1 MVQGSDLEIYWGQS
15 MNIVKGVADLIRRSS
30 SSSQLGEGTHSG
42 PPDRLSAPSPRIQ
55 FEDTGEE
62 GVLSTLWQRYDHT
75 VDKIEKKKCLQIFLL
90 HFIQTYNNWEPRN
103 HGVLTEREAGNED
116 TIAGCSFGHPSEVM
130 LILVQ
135 ELTRITSLVSDIGN
149 SGSEDLSEQ
158 STSLVLNTEGL
169 YVLNCLMVMTRSMH
183 NCRVFTYYGGV
194 QKATALLKAAV
205 IQLKGLASSLAA
217 DEQLS
222 SAGLEKTRTLQ
233 TILVYAITIISLFMD
248 LDSSPTK
255 TTETVN
261 NNNTKE
267 QSSSSTCTGDT
278 TSPTGKKGTIPDLM
292 LRWQQKAIVL
302 VMEAGGV
309 NWLVELLR
317 VIRRLNMKEQ
327 WTDLSLHFITLRTL
341 RSALYQNVRAQNHFR
356 SIGGLEVLLDG
367 LGLPTSRFSFSK
379 SPSNSGDERSEIFRL
394 QILCMEVLRESIF
407 GNTSNLQF
415 LCENGR
421 IQKFANSICWPAF
434 VLQEFQRQ
442 KTGLPVHIPVPVG
455 DSDVNSVS
463 GETENNIP
471 SLTEWNE
478 YSVELCIALCSFL
491 LPHEDIRFHDG
502 DVSPGKS
509 LGQTSQTVSLAYWEL
524 AVRWIIKA
532 LLTVFPLIKA
542 CANDSGLPNHI
553 RILGNTLQH
562 YILCAFRKVLVSS
575 PALLKVFREEGVWDL
590 VFSEKFFYFGLSLEG
605 THFADYSK
613 EKGRISPSMPSQRDM
628 DEFQMEAISF
638 LEFAATHNGN
648 TNNLPECSFLLSTLE
663 QSILNPK
670 VSCFLLKSLQRVL
683 QLATEQTLSSFK
695 ILNCISRVLQV
706 ACTEV
711 QQLKKLNISEE
722 EPIKEAEVN
731 DLVLC
736 IESAFDLFEAYIT
749 MAENGRALVLHS
761 ASCIDSLFELFWV
774 ESLRRH
780 VLDQIFELFRLPK
793 ATTRDHTGKMHLC
806 SKYLETFTRAREKE
820 MFFADLPIILLA
832 YMREIIML
840 DQPYYQDLFCRG
852 ECFLHVVS
860 LLNGSVDEKNGEQ
873 LVLNILQT
881 LTLLL
886 TGNDDS
892 KVAFRSLVGPGYQ
905 TLQSLL
911 MDFCKWLPSERLLGP
926 LLDMLVDGKFEL
938 NDKTVIKNEDVIVLF
953 LNILHKS
960 SNGTQHHGLDILQ
973 SLIKDSIMNRT
984 SCFKA
989 DALSFLLDWFSVEE
1003 RDDVTVKI
1011 AQLIQIIGGHSI
1023 SGKDI
1028 RKIFALLRGDKVGSK
1043 QRKSSLLLS
1052 SVGYMI
1058 KEKGPEAFF
1067 EFSGHDSGIEIKT
1080 PIQWPYNRGFS
1091 FSCWL
1096 RVENFPD
1103 RGIMGLFSFFTDN
1116 GKGCLAMLA
1125 KGTLIFESISQKR
1138 QCVMLPL
1145 NMMPKQ
1151 WHFVSVTHSI
1161 GRAFSAGSQLRCYL
1175 DGNLVSSEKC
1185 RYTKVTDIMT
1195 RCTVGAELM
1204 PISEEPGVLGFQST
1218 YPFTGQMGPVYA
1230 FSDTLTPEQVK
1241 GIYSLGPSYM
1251 YNFVGEQSIL
1261 STDDLLLN
1269 GILNMREG
1277 LSSKIIFGL
1286 NAQAS
1291 HKRTL
1296 FSVSFAS
1303 ENSDKTKFEAKVMDG
1318 TKLCSRRLLKEIIYC
1333 VGGVSVLFPLLTRFD
1348 KLSMNLSAPS
1358 DNRLAAD
1365 VIDLVASVLDGNVSN
1380 QQQMHLLSGFAIL
1393 GFLFQ
1398 SIPPCQL
1405 NMETLKSLK
1414 YMFNV
1419 LKSCGM
1425 SEILIKEAL
1434 VRIYLN
1440 PYIWM
1445 YVNYEV
1451 QRELHMFLLE
1461 YFENNRSWLPELCAL
1476 PRILDVIRQFYW
1488 DIPDIRS
1495 GFGAKPLIHPVTKQV
1510 VGDRPPREEICKIRL
1525 LLLSLAEMSIRQKIT
1540 APDIKALISFFERSQ
1555 DMACIEDV
1563 LHMVIR
1569 ALSQNSFLNSFL
1581 EQVNSL
1587 GGCYVFISLLQREV
1601 EPIRL
1606 LGLQLLGKL
1615 LVGFASEKKG
1625 AKFFVLA
1632 SGRSKYLS
1640 EVSKKGTSSM
1650 PHLTFLAISERIFK
1664 FPLSDNLRATLFDV
1678 LLGGASPKQVLQKQL
1693 LTDIAKNKNTSGP
1706 AFSSHFVLPQILGCI
1721 FKFLQCC
1728 KDSSVRVKILE
1739 DLLSLL
1745 VSNPSNIEALME
1757 HGWSSWL
1764 EASVSLDVIKEYKP
1778 VQKDEEERP
1787 ETDEIILVR
1796 NLYSVVLTHYLYSVK
1811 GGWSQLEETI
1821 NFLILNIDE
1830 DKLSELLKDIF
1841 EDLAGSL
1848 IEISSD
1854 ENIFLLQPCRDNTL
1868 YLLKL
1873 IDDLLLSESGIKLML
1888 SSKVESTENSSENTS
1903 RESTYDVNSAVM
1915 EVFNS
1920 ESGDQLQRLFWSL
1933 GSFSY
1938 IWWCLYDK
1946 IWILIS
1952 AVNGKGPHKVQQP
1965 NKIANVAPAPSFG
1978 QRARGLVESLNIP
1991 AAEVAAVV
1999 VAGGATITS
2008 IGSALGGGKPT
2019 KNIDKAML
2027 LRAERCPRILFHL
2040 IIMYLCKAD
2049 LESASRRVQQ
2059 FISILPAVLGQDDDQ
2074 TKNKLHYIIWSLMKV
2089 RSNYGGMDDGARYHI
2104 ISHLLLE
2111 IVISGKSMLAT
2122 SMLGHETVDTG
2133 NNNREESFILS
2144 LLQKDR
2150 VLSAA
2155 SDEAKCMKVAKSD
2168 RLMQIE
2174 ELRNKLSEQLL
2185 EIQNQLHGFEVEIQS
2200 NKATILSSDDARK
2213 AAFQLAYEEDKQ
2225 IVKDKWVHIYRAL
2238 TDERGPWSTRPF
2250 PNKMATHWKL
2260 DRTEDR
2266 WRRRQKLKRNYNF
2279 DERLCHPPAIKSS
2292 DEASNNLSES
2302 SMGPNLPE
2310 KMKRFLLKGV
2320 KGITEESSEQTEDSS
2335 GSDVNNSQNEDASDS
2350 DVNNS
2355 QNAGLSGSPED
2366 ANNMITSSEYLS
2378 DVHEKKE
2385 PVYTPMEIDSS
2396 EVVSTHPSV
2405 LVTTKWKLGGH
2416 LTIRRNVLHFSGEF
2430 LVEGTGGSSVF
2441 NGFPDHKSN
2450 DSKNES
2456 KDKNGNDNSDYLT
2469 NNNQSNKIK
2478 RHRRWNLLMIKGVHL
2493 TRYLLQFTAIEIFFN
2508 DSTPPIFLNV
2518 ASQKEAKQIGSL
2530 IVSLRN
2536 ECLFPKGSSRDKS
2549 GILSFVDRQV
2559 AVEMA
2564 EAARESWRRRE
2575 ICNFEYLMV
2584 LNTLAGRSYNDLTQY
2599 PIFPWV
2605 LADYTSEKL
2614 DINKASS
2621 FRDLSKP
2628 VGALDEKRFKV
2639 FEDRYHNFN
2648 DPDIPSFYYG
2658 SHYSSM
2664 GIVLYYLLRL
2674 EPFTALHRN
2683 LQGGK
2688 FDHADR
2694 LFQSIEN
2701 TYKNCLTNTSD
2712 VKELIPEFFYM
2723 PEFLSNFNT
2732 YHLGVKQDGEPLG
2745 DVTLPPWAKGS
2756 PEEFIRL
2763 NREALESEYVSSNLH
2778 HWIDLIFGYK
2788 QRGKPAVEAANIFY
2802 YLTYEGAVDLEN
2814 MDDMLQKSAIED
2826 QIANFGQTPIQIF
2839 RKKHPRRGPPIP
2851 IAHPLYFAPAS
2862 IALTLCINNAVNA
2875 ASAMLFVGLVDS
2887 DIILVNQD
2895 LTLSVKI
2902 WLSSSL
2908 QSSGSLTF
2916 SGNLDPLFGVGSD
2929 VLSPRKISTHL
2940 AENIEFGQQCLTTMQ
2955 IYNENYLIIG
2965 GNWENSFQ
2973 IVSLSDGGKIV
2984 QSIRQH
2990 KDVVSCVA
2998 VSSDGTVLAT
3008 GSHDTTV
3015 MVWHTYKG
3023 RPMEKK
3029 SRGTIDLS
3037 TKDHIIIESPFHILC
3052 GHDDIITC
3060 LFVST
3065 DLDIVISGSKDG
3077 TCIFHTLREGIYV
3090 RSIRHPTGS
3099 SLSKLVVSQHGRIV
3113 FYSENDLS
3121 LHMYSINGKHV
3132 ASSESNGR
3140 LTCMELSCCGEFL
3153 VCAGDHGQ
3161 LIVRSMHSLD
3171 VIYRYEGGGKVITS
3185 LHVTPEECFLAGTKD
3200 GCLMVYAIENPLLKR
3215 NTRNMKSKSAV
3226 AGT

>member
-1 MVQGSDLEIYWGQS
+1 

-30 SSSQLGEGTHSG
+30 TGQPGEGTQSG

-75 VDKIEKKKCLQIFLL
+75 MDKIEKKKCLQIFLL

-103 HGVLTEREAGNED
+103 HGILTEREIGTED
-116 TIAGCSFGHPSEVM
+116 SIAGCSFGHPSEVM

-149 SGSEDLSEQ
+149 SGSDDLSEQ
-158 STSLVLNTEGL
+158 STSLGLNTEGL
-169 YVLNCLMVMTRSMH
+169 YVLKCLMIMARSMH

-194 QKATALLKAAV
+194 QKATAVLKAAV
-205 IQLKGLASSLAA
+205 IQLKGLASTLAA

-222 SAGLEKTRTLQ
+222 SAGAEKTRTLQ
-233 TILVYAITIISLFMD
+233 SILVYVINIISLFMD
-248 LDSSPTK
+248 FDSSPINATH
-255 TTETVN
+255 TV

-267 QSSSSTCTGDT
+267 QSSSSACAGDT
-278 TSPTGKKGTIPDLM
+278 TSPTGTKGTVPDLM

-327 WTDLSLHFITLRTL
+327 WTDLSLHFVTLRTL
-341 RSALYQNVRAQNHFR
+341 RSTLYQNVRAQNHFR

-379 SPSNSGDERSEIFRL
+379 SQINSGDDRSEIFQL
-394 QILCMEVLRESIF
+394 QTLCLEVLRESIF

-421 IQKFANSICWPAF
+421 VQKFANSICWPVF

-442 KTGLPVHIPVPVG
+442 RTSVPVMIPVS
-455 DSDVNSVS
+455 DSDFDSVS
-463 GETENNIP
+463 GETQANIP

-502 DVSPGKS
+502 DVSPVRS
-509 LGQTSQTVSLAYWEL
+509 QGQSSQTVSLAYWEL
-524 AVRWIIKA
+524 AVRWIIKV

-542 CANDSGLPNHI
+542 CVNDSGLPNHI

-575 PALLKVFREEGVWDL
+575 PALLKVFREEGVWEL
-590 VFSEKFFYFGLSLEG
+590 VFSEKFFYFGLSLER
-605 THFADYSK
+605 TNIVDYNK
-613 EKGRISPSMPSQRDM
+613 EKDRISPTMLSQTDM
-628 DEFQMEAISF
+628 DEFQVEAISF

-663 QSILNPK
+663 QSILNPR
-670 VSCFLLKSLQRVL
+670 VSSFLLKSLQRVL
-683 QLATEQTLSSFK
+683 QLATEQTISSFK
-695 ILNCISRVLQV
+695 ALNCISRVLQV
-706 ACTEV
+706 ACTEA
-711 QQLKKLNISEE
+711 QQLKKLSICEE
-722 EPIKEAEVN
+722 EPREGVATN
-731 DLVLC
+731 LVAC
-736 IESAFDLFEAYIT
+736 IESAFDLFEAYLT
-749 MAENGRALVLHS
+749 MAENGRILVLHS

-806 SKYLETFTRAREKE
+806 SKYLETFTRAREKDTS
-820 MFFADLPIILLA
+820 FADLSIILLA

-840 DQPYYQDLFCRG
+840 DQPYYQDLFCKG

-860 LLNGSVDEKNGEQ
+860 LLNGSVDETIGEQ
-873 LVLNILQT
+873 LVFNILQT

-953 LNILHKS
+953 LNVLHKS
-960 SNGTQHHGLDILQ
+960 STGTQHHGLDILQ
-973 SLIKDSIMNRT
+973 SLIKDSITNRT

-989 DALSFLLDWFSVEE
+989 GALSFLLDWFSVEE

-1043 QRKSSLLLS
+1043 QRHSSLLLS
-1052 SVGYMI
+1052 SVGYML

-1067 EFSGHDSGIEIKT
+1067 EFSGHDSGIQIRT

-1103 RGIMGLFSFFTDN
+1103 RGIMGLFSFFTEN

-1145 NMMPKQ
+1145 NMMAKQ

-1175 DGNLVSSEKC
+1175 DGNLISSEKC

-1204 PISEEPGVLGFQST
+1204 PISDEPGMLGFQST

-1230 FSDTLTPEQVK
+1230 FSDTLTPEQIK

-1251 YNFVGEQSIL
+1251 YSFVGDQSLL

-1269 GILNMREG
+1269 GILSTREG

-1296 FSVSFAS
+1296 FSVSFAP
-1303 ENSDKTKFEAKVMDG
+1303 EGSDKTKIEAKVMDG

-1333 VGGVSVLFPLLTRFD
+1333 VGGVSVFFPLLTRFD
-1348 KLSMNLSAPS
+1348 KLSTNASVPS
-1358 DNRLAAD
+1358 DDRLAAD
-1365 VIDLVASVLDGNVSN
+1365 VIDLVASVLDGNASN

-1398 SIPPCQL
+1398 SVTPCQL

-1414 YMFNV
+1414 YMFSV
-1419 LKSCGM
+1419 LKGCGM
-1425 SEILIKEAL
+1425 SEELTKEAL
-1434 VRIYLN
+1434 LRIYLN

-1451 QRELHMFLLE
+1451 QRELHMFLIE
-1461 YFENNRSWLPELCAL
+1461 YFESYSSWLPELCGL

-1488 DIPDIRS
+1488 DKADTRS
-1495 GFGAKPLIHPVTKQV
+1495 AFGTKPLLHPVTKQV
-1510 VGDRPPREEICKIRL
+1510 MGERPSREEICKIRL
-1525 LLLSLAEMSIRQKIT
+1525 LLLSLAEMAIRQKIT
-1540 APDIKALISFFERSQ
+1540 APDVKALISIFERSQ
-1555 DMACIEDV
+1555 DMAFIEDA
-1563 LHMVIR
+1563 LHMINR
-1569 ALSQNSFLNSFL
+1569 ALSQNSLLNSFL

-1587 GGCYVFISLLQREV
+1587 GGCHLFVNLLQREV

-1606 LGLQLLGKL
+1606 IGLQLLGKL
-1615 LVGFASEKKG
+1615 LVGLSSEKKG
-1625 AKFFVLA
+1625 AKFFALA

-1640 EVSKKGTSSM
+1640 EISRKGTSPVPNLIFS
-1650 PHLTFLAISERIFK
+1650 AISERIFK

-1678 LLGGASPKQVLQKQL
+1678 LLGGASPKQVLQKQSQS
-1693 LTDIAKNKNTSGP
+1693 DAAKNKNYIGP
-1706 AFSSHFVLPQILGCI
+1706 SFSSHFVLPQILGCI

-1764 EASVSLDVIKEYKP
+1764 ETSVSLDVLKEYKP
-1778 VQKDEEERP
+1778 VQNDEEERS
-1787 ETDEIILVR
+1787 EMAELLLVR
-1796 NLYSVVLTHYLYSVK
+1796 NLYTIVLTHYMYSVK
-1811 GGWSQLEETI
+1811 GGWNQLEETI
-1821 NFLILNIDE
+1821 NFLILNIDP
-1830 DKLSELLKDIF
+1830 DKLSDLLKDIF
-1841 EDLAGSL
+1841 EDLSGSL
-1848 IEISSD
+1848 IEISPD

-1873 IDDLLLSESGIKLML
+1873 IDDLLVSESGIKLLL
-1888 SSKVESTENSSENTS
+1888 SGEEVLTEHSSENTPKAS
-1903 RESTYDVNSAVM
+1903 NNDMSSAVM
-1915 EVFNS
+1915 AIFNA

-1933 GSFSY
+1933 GSFSH
-1938 IWWCLYDK
+1938 IWWSLYDK
-1946 IWILIS
+1946 TWILIS
-1952 AVNGKGPHKVQQP
+1952 AINGRGPHRVHQP
-1965 NKIANVAPAPSFG
+1965 NKIPNVAPAPSFG
-1978 QRARGLVESLNIP
+1978 QRARDLVESLNIP

-2008 IGSALGGGKPT
+2008 IGSALGGGKPN

-2027 LRAERCPRILFHL
+2027 LRAEKCARILFHI

-2059 FISILPAVLGQDDDQ
+2059 FISLLPAILGQDDDQ
-2074 TKNKLHYIIWSLMKV
+2074 TKNKLHHFIWSLLKV
-2089 RSNYGGMDDGARYHI
+2089 RSEYGGLDDGARYHI

-2111 IVISGKSMLAT
+2111 TVIIGKSMLAT
-2122 SMLGHETVDTG
+2122 SMLGYETVDTG
-2133 NNNREESFILS
+2133 NNNKEESFILN
-2144 LLQKDR
+2144 LLQKER

-2155 SDEAKCMKVAKSD
+2155 SDEVKYMKVAKSD
-2168 RLMQIE
+2168 RLKQIE

-2185 EIQNQLHGFEVEIQS
+2185 EVQNQLHGFEEEMQS
-2200 NKATILSSDDARK
+2200 SKATILSSDDARK
-2213 AAFQLAYEEDKQ
+2213 AAFQLAYEEDMQ

-2238 TDERGPWSTRPF
+2238 TDERGPWSTKPF
-2250 PNKMATHWKL
+2250 PNKMVTHWKL
-2260 DRTEDR
+2260 DRTEDK
-2266 WRRRQKLKRNYNF
+2266 WRRRQKLKRNYKF
-2279 DERLCHPPAIKSS
+2279 DECLCHPPAIKSS
-2292 DEASNNLSES
+2292 DETSENLSELES
-2302 SMGPNLPE
+2302 SLGPSLPD

-2320 KGITEESSEQTEDSS
+2320 KGITEESLEQTEDAA
-2335 GSDVNNSQNEDASDS
+2335 GSDVNNSQNE
-2350 DVNNS
+2350 V
-2355 QNAGLSGSPED
+2355 LSNSPED
-2366 ANNMITSSEYLS
+2366 ANNIISSTEYLN

-2385 PVYTPMEIDSS
+2385 SVYTPMEIDSS
-2396 EVVSTHPSV
+2396 EVVSTLPCV

-2416 LTIRRNVLHFSGEF
+2416 LTTRRNVLHFSSEF

-2441 NGFPDHKSN
+2441 NSFQDHKSN
-2450 DSKNES
+2450 DLKNES
-2456 KDKNGNDNSDYLT
+2456 KDKIGNENSDYLT

-2478 RHRRWNLLMIKGVHL
+2478 RHRRWNLVTIKGVHL
-2493 TRYLLQFTAIEIFFN
+2493 TRYLLQYTAVEIFFN
-2508 DSTPPIFLNV
+2508 NSTPPIFLNF
-2518 ASQKEAKQIGSL
+2518 ASQKEAKQTGSL

-2536 ECLFPKGSSRDKS
+2536 ECLFPRGSSRDKS

-2559 AVEMA
+2559 AAEMA
-2564 EAARESWRRRE
+2564 ETARESWRRRE
-2575 ICNFEYLMV
+2575 ISNFEYLMV

-2683 LQGGK
+2683 LQ
-2688 FDHADR
+2688 
-2694 LFQSIEN
+2694 
-2701 TYKNCLTNTSD
+2701 
-2712 VKELIPEFFYM
+2712 
-2723 PEFLSNFNT
+2723 
-2732 YHLGVKQDGEPLG
+2732 
-2745 DVTLPPWAKGS
+2745 
-2756 PEEFIRL
+2756 
-2763 NREALESEYVSSNLH
+2763 
-2778 HWIDLIFGYK
+2778 
-2788 QRGKPAVEAANIFY
+2788 
-2802 YLTYEGAVDLEN
+2802 
-2814 MDDMLQKSAIED
+2814 
-2826 QIANFGQTPIQIF
+2826 
-2839 RKKHPRRGPPIP
+2839 
-2851 IAHPLYFAPAS
+2851 
-2862 IALTLCINNAVNA
+2862 
-2875 ASAMLFVGLVDS
+2875 LFVM
-2887 DIILVNQD
+2887 
-2895 LTLSVKI
+2895 
-2902 WLSSSL
+2902 
-2908 QSSGSLTF
+2908 SG
-2916 SGNLDPLFGVGSD
+2916 
-2929 VLSPRKISTHL
+2929 
-2940 AENIEFGQQCLTTMQ
+2940 
-2955 IYNENYLIIG
+2955 
-2965 GNWENSFQ
+2965 W
-2973 IVSLSDGGKIV
+2973 
-2984 QSIRQH
+2984 
-2990 KDVVSCVA
+2990 
-2998 VSSDGTVLAT
+2998 
-3008 GSHDTTV
+3008 
-3015 MVWHTYKG
+3015 
-3023 RPMEKK
+3023 
-3029 SRGTIDLS
+3029 
-3037 TKDHIIIESPFHILC
+3037 
-3052 GHDDIITC
+3052 
-3060 LFVST
+3060 
-3065 DLDIVISGSKDG
+3065 
-3077 TCIFHTLREGIYV
+3077 
-3090 RSIRHPTGS
+3090 
-3099 SLSKLVVSQHGRIV
+3099 
-3113 FYSENDLS
+3113 
-3121 LHMYSINGKHV
+3121 
-3132 ASSESNGR
+3132 
-3140 LTCMELSCCGEFL
+3140 
-3153 VCAGDHGQ
+3153 
-3161 LIVRSMHSLD
+3161 
-3171 VIYRYEGGGKVITS
+3171 
-3185 LHVTPEECFLAGTKD
+3185 
-3200 GCLMVYAIENPLLKR
+3200 
-3215 NTRNMKSKSAV
+3215 
-3226 AGT
+3226 